1 MLPYVIGAV
10 LGLVLGAALV
20 YVFGVLRERKQAD
33 EDLNSAKNQAK
44 QIVNDA
50 YKSAENKKREALL
63 ESKEEILKA
72 RNEYEREE
80 KERMRQPADTVSA
93 LRAVMDMKDEN
104 K

>member
-50 YKSAENKKREALL
+50 YKSAENKKREALCL
-63 ESKEEILKA
+63 LYTSPSPRDRQKS
-72 RNEYEREE
+72 
-80 KERMRQPADTVSA
+80 RMPSSA
-93 LRAVMDMKDEN
+93 
-104 K
+104 